1 MLLLRAG
8 AEIFFFTSLDLAIY
22 LIRIFWIFTGG
33 SEWLISSR
41 VKIVKPASRNVVN
54 TKSWEVTRD
63 RALQGKPFIKGAEP
77 EEVSA
82 TQTSCNISGSPPEA
96 AWISSS
102 NVRAAAAAAVAVDW
116 TVATLII
123 IIILAARKNKINHNP
138 VCLQKSQVY
147 THVCMSIVE

>member
-8 AEIFFFTSLDLAIY
+8 PEIFFFTSLDLAIY

-33 SEWLISSR
+33 SEWLISFR

-54 TKSWEVTRD
+54 RKSWEVTRD
-63 RALQGKPFIKGAEP
+63 RALQGKPFIKGVKP

-82 TQTSCNISGSPPEA
+82 TQKSCNISGSPAEA
-96 AWISSS
+96 AWMSSS
-102 NVRAAAAAAVAVDW
+102 NVRAAAAAAVAIDW

-123 IIILAARKNKINHNP
+123 IIILAARKNKINHNLFAYKSHKYILMSA
-138 VCLQKSQVY
+138 CLL
-147 THVCMSIVE
+147 